1 MHQTKSLSAELFR
14 PSTSLN
20 GNEAPTVIRGEN
32 IVLRGPR
39 GNQYFEVHPG
49 DKDLGEDYDMAALGF
64 VITGTIA
71 TTADSNVITGTST
84 VFKTQLHI
92 GQVILATNGEVFA
105 IKEVVSDSSFVAY
118 NVALATSSG
127 LTAYRMPQMSESDRK
142 RVVMLTGNI
151 LEFRLGH
158 KAAVGSGVV
167 YINGQP
173 LNASLTATSR
183 PQVAIYRPGQDD
195 YVIRD
200 LGYAGVPPLPTVNIV
215 TGGTKGMVPTNKHSF
230 MVSYWSGAPEGT
242 NGYSRA
248 SGPIKLDG
256 AAAAITITATTDQFE
271 FDFTASLVGMPTN
284 AKGFVIW
291 KSQEGKATKSIT
303 GATVTTSSPNDTNY
317 NHGPWLRAA
326 RVRSYTQTFAVGDV
340 STGSDTITLTNHPFA
355 TADKVYLRSTTTRLS
370 LTALGSP
377 IAIDTAAYVIRIDAD
392 TIKLAASEALAL
404 AGTADDI
411 TGAGAG
417 THTIGYLIEGDLFRF
432 DCLDEELYEEYF
444 GDDYAPTDAEFIT
457 KMEGRPLILSCY
469 GKRTGTSPKGS
480 SPGPQAS
487 LSKFDNP
494 DGFPPEWVA
503 GGEHNIIGFFEG
515 AGRTFLMTPA
525 SLDFLVPTGAI
536 GQSARGGLDT
546 ELAMIWR
553 AYWKTGAANRYSVLL
568 DDTTL
573 YGRSGGKFFR
583 SIGNGDENVRAYDFG
598 AVVEDVTRDFNDGFT
613 YTVRNPKDGQVCFV
627 RSAAYKN
634 SSGYWVSEIWPFSV
648 WSDAWLPKVVLS
660 SSTRDQIVSGVAT
673 IDERF
678 EYLVGGRVSGGTYE
692 VETKR
697 FGDGAAS
704 GNIDWFVVW
713 QPSDDGM
720 ENMSK
725 RIHSIRPTGRF
736 TSMNVQI
743 HGAKPGQHI
752 SMDNIE
758 DGDGTDTDAY
768 YSGNIGF
775 DDSTEVKRYLQK
787 QVRVSNLATYALR
800 IGGRWSATNPN
811 KDRLEELV
819 IEVSGHGR
827 AR

>member
-32 IVLRGPR
+32 ILLRGPR

-49 DKDLGEDYDMAALGF
+49 DKDLGEDYDLTDA
-64 VITGTIA
+64 VITGTIGV
-71 TTADSNVITGTST
+71 TADSNVVTGSGT
-84 VFKTQLHI
+84 VFRDELHI

-105 IKEVVSDSSFVAY
+105 VKEVVSNTSFVAY
-118 NVALATSSG
+118 NEALATASG
-127 LTAYRMPQMSESDRK
+127 LIAYRMMQMFEIDRK
-142 RVVMLTGNI
+142 RGVMWTGNA
-151 LEFRLGH
+151 LELRLGH
-158 KAAVGSGVV
+158 KVAVGSGPL
-167 YINGQP
+167 YINGAL
-173 LNASLTATSR
+173 LNASLTATR
-183 PQVAIYRPGQDD
+183 TPQAAIYRPANDD
-195 YVIRD
+195 YVIRP
-200 LGYAGVPPLPTVNIV
+200 LGYAGVPPAPTINIV

-230 MVSYWSGAPEGT
+230 RFSYWSGAPEGT
-242 NGYSRA
+242 NGHSRA
-248 SGPIKLDG
+248 TDAIKVDGSSNPIV
-256 AAAAITITATTDQFE
+256 ITATTDQFE
-271 FDFTASLVGMPTN
+271 IDFTASLVGMPTN
-284 AKGFVIW
+284 AQGFVVW
-291 KSQEGKATKSIT
+291 KSQEGKATKAIT
-303 GATVTTSSPNDTNY
+303 GATVTTSSPNDTLY

-326 RVRSYTQTFAVGDV
+326 KIRTYSQTFAVGDV
-340 STGSDTITLTNHPFA
+340 NTGTDRITITNHPFA
-355 TADKVYLRSTTTRLS
+355 TGDKVYLSSSTTPLS

-377 IAIDTAAYVIRIDAD
+377 IAIGTAAYVIKIDDD
-392 TIKLAASEALAL
+392 TIKLAASEALAV

-417 THTIGYLIEGDLFRF
+417 THTIGYLISGDLFRF

-444 GDDYAPTDAEFIT
+444 GDDYAPPDSEFIT
-457 KMEGRPLILSCY
+457 KLEDRPLLLSCY
-469 GKRTGTSPKGS
+469 GKRTSTSDKGS
-480 SPGPQAS
+480 NPGPLTS

-494 DGFPPEWVA
+494 DGFPPEWTA
-503 GGEHNIIGFFEG
+503 GGEHNIIGYFEG
-515 AGRTFLMTPA
+515 SGRIFLMTPA
-525 SLDFLVPTGAI
+525 SLDFVVPTGAI
-536 GQSARGGLDT
+536 GQSARGGLDA

-553 AYWKTGAANRYSVLL
+553 AYWKTGAANRYSILL

-660 SSTRDQIVSGVAT
+660 STTRDQIVCGVAT

-678 EYLVGGRVSGGTYE
+678 EYLVGGRVAGGTYE

-720 ENMSK
+720 ENVSK

-736 TSMNVQI
+736 TSMNVQV
-743 HGAKPGQHI
+743 HGARPGEHI
-752 SMDNIE
+752 SISNIE
-758 DGDGTDTDAY
+758 DGDGTDTAAY
-768 YSGNIGF
+768 FSGNIGF
-775 DDSTEVKRYLQK
+775 TDSTEVKRYMQK
-787 QVRVSNLATYALR
+787 QVRISNLATYALR
-800 IGGRWSATNPN
+800 IGGRWAATNPN